1 MAYALETISQADQ
14 VKILAD
20 AAAFPAKK
28 TWLSAV
34 AHSRVFPETW
44 AVDRERDCYL
54 MFMPAMV
61 RTDMMEQ
68 TYVAFVDGRMY
79 QINLRSM
86 FSHSM
91 YVDEPS
97 LPSGPSLEL
106 LHRDV
111 TAAFAILGQ
120 FGRGPLNER
129 GAVEHDIVPV
139 FVAKGA

>member
-14 VKILAD
+14 EKILAD

-34 AHSRVFPETW
+34 AHSRVFPKTW
-44 AVDRERDCYL
+44 AVDRGRDCYL

-68 TYVAFVDGRMY
+68 PYVAFVDGRMY
-79 QINLRSM
+79 QINLTSI

-91 YVDEPS
+91 YFDEPS
-97 LPSGPSLEL
+97 LPSGPSLKL
-106 LHRDV
+106 LHREV
-111 TAAFAILGQ
+111 TAAFAVLGE
-120 FGRGPLNER
+120 FGGGPMNARGVP
-129 GAVEHDIVPV
+129 EHEIVPV
-139 FVAKGA
+139 FVTKGA